1 MKRKITRMDLV
12 GLSRNYYV
20 LSREEMKSKMGGGD
34 DGNPPGFGFTKMMK
48 KIFFLLLFVY
58 SAFAIGQTNREKAV
72 ALNNDAVKMPSKDVL
87 FKKDSLEKA
96 IPLLRT
102 AVAIDPTYSV
112 AYNNLAQYLHLTGK
126 TKEAL
131 DVIEKGIEKCPHD
144 PNLVFDKGLLLFN
157 LGEKAKAKDLFAE
170 IQKGATKELEKR
182 FSPGVAR
189 TAVGMLAYQNKKTEA
204 LILLDKQR
212 QRYIASFKNQEEGK
226 FDFKMFRRY
235 ISNFDYVRELRK
247 YWQQT
252 RESLG
257 RPFPSEGIGWD
268 EIWDFY
274 HKCIYGKK
282 VSVNDVKTFNRYLTP
297 QCIAQVEH
305 IMRTQHINP
314 FVCAEYGDSVSFK
327 PTGNWSAPDRWRFI
341 EFTNHGDTVRLGF
354 ELVSV
359 EGRYLI
365 NRIAQ
370 PWDSTVTDANTL
382 LAAEVMPSYPGGETA
397 RQEFIKDVMPILFL
411 GNNKKVTGRTVASFV
426 VRKDGTLCNVTIKNS
441 LSPEID
447 REIKQLVMMM
457 PKWCPGR
464 QNGKLVN
471 VRYNMPFRL

>member
-1 MKRKITRMDLV
+1 
-12 GLSRNYYV
+12 
-20 LSREEMKSKMGGGD
+20 
-34 DGNPPGFGFTKMMK
+34 MK
-48 KIFFLLLFVY
+48 KSFILFICLLM
-58 SAFAIGQTNREKAV
+58 SMHNAAGQTKGK
-72 ALNNDAVKMPSKDVL
+72 ALNDRAFRMYFPM
-87 FKKDSLEKA
+87 FMKDSLDKA
-96 IPLLRT
+96 IPLLKK
-102 AVAIDPTYSV
+102 AVVLSPNDYIT
-112 AYNNLAQYLHLTGK
+112 YNNLAQCLHLTGK

-131 DVIEKGIEKCPHD
+131 EVLEKGIEKCPD
-144 PNLVFDKGLLLFN
+144 NICLVFDKGLLLFN
-157 LGEKAKAKDLFAE
+157 LGERQKAMKLFSIIGTGAKNALTGHF
-170 IQKGATKELEKR
+170 T
-182 FSPGVAR
+182 PGIVR
-189 TAVGMLAYQNKKTEA
+189 TAVIMLAYQNKRNEA
-204 LILLDKQR
+204 LALLDKHKQR
-212 QRYIASFKNQEEGK
+212 FIASFPKREDGEI
-226 FDFKMFRRY
+226 DFKMFRRY

-252 RESLG
+252 SETLGKPLPAESN
-257 RPFPSEGIGWD
+257 GWD

-314 FVCAEYGDSVSFK
+314 FVCTEYGDSVSFK

-341 EFTNHGDTVRLGF
+341 EFTNHGDTVSLGF

-397 RQEFIKDVMPILFL
+397 KQEFMKDVMPILFL

-447 REIKQLVMMM
+447 QEIKQLVMMM

-464 QNGKLVN
+464 QDGKLVN
-471 VRYNMPFRL
+471 VRYNMPFRF